1 MAASAAKGA
10 QASWKVSVERGWA
23 AHTVK
28 NYTLSMIHFKDAL
41 ATAQGEDVFEVITY
55 ILVTLITAREF
66 GEAKK
71 FLAQFDEVR
80 RVLDQGG
87 MGGADNREMIFHY
100 LLSEVEKEET
110 LSAVGTAST
119 PPSAGAKAGA
129 TSSAVGTASTPASA
143 GAKAGATSSA
153 VGTASTPPSA
163 GAKAGATS
171 SAVGTVSTP
180 ASAGAKAGATS
191 SAGLGGGGL
200 GGGRLGGGG
209 LGGGG
214 LGGDGLGAGSRA
226 RAKAG
231 ATSSAGG
238 GSPGQPAGFWQCKA
252 CTTKFSQFTATMFVM
267 MAPRDPDEPV
277 SCFFCRGL
285 Q

>member
-1 MAASAAKGA
+1 MAASAAKAA
-10 QASWKVSVERGWA
+10 QASWKVSARELGWA
-23 AHTVK
+23 ALTVK
-28 NYTLSMIHFKDAL
+28 NYTLAMIHFNDAL
-41 ATAQGEDVFEVITY
+41 ATAQGEDVLEVITY

-110 LSAVGTAST
+110 L
-119 PPSAGAKAGA
+119 
-129 TSSAVGTASTPASA
+129 SAVGTASTPASA

>member
-1 MAASAAKGA
+1 MAGASAEGA
-10 QASWKVSVERGWA
+10 QASWKVSVEYGWT
-23 AHTVK
+23 AHTVE
-28 NYTLSMIHFKDAL
+28 NYTLAMIHFKVAL
-41 ATAQGEDVFEVITY
+41 ATAQGEDVLEVITY
-55 ILVTLITAREF
+55 IVTTLIPAREF

-87 MGGADNREMIFHY
+87 MGGADNRETAYRY
-100 LLSEVEKEET
+100 LLSQVEMEE
-110 LSAVGTAST
+110 
-119 PPSAGAKAGA
+119 
-129 TSSAVGTASTPASA
+129 TSSAVGTASTPPSA

-171 SAVGTVSTP
+171 SAVG
-180 ASAGAKAGATS
+180 
-191 SAGLGGGGL
+191 
-200 GGGRLGGGG
+200 
-209 LGGGG
+209 
-214 LGGDGLGAGSRA
+214 RA
-226 RAKAG
+226 

-238 GSPGQPAGFWQCKA
+238 GSAGQPAGFWKCKA
-252 CTTKFSQFTATMFVM
+252 CTTKFSQFTAMMFVA

-277 SCFFCRGL
+277 SCFFCSGL